1 MAQSTYESLIL
12 FNPNLEEAAY
22 EKFLTRIEN
31 LIKEEE
37 GEIIKKEVWGVKKLA
52 YPVKKNE
59 NGYYVL
65 LYFKA
70 NPGIHAKLDKYYKVT
85 PDIWRNLTLKL
96 NKQMLEKNLSSH
108 LTAEEFKEGS
118 KTEEA

>member
-1 MAQSTYESLIL
+1 MNIYESLIL
-12 FNPNLEEAAY
+12 FNPNLEESMY

-37 GEIIKKEVWGVKKLA
+37 GEIIKKDVWGVKKLA
-52 YPVKKNE
+52 YPIKKNE

-70 NPGIHAKLDKYYKVT
+70 NPGINAKLNKYYKVT

-96 NKQMLEKNLSSH
+96 NKQMIEKNLSDYMTSEDYKKH
-108 LTAEEFKEGS
+108 NQKEI
-118 KTEEA
+118 EV